1 LGLQRC
7 ALYSPGQG
15 TWERLEPA
23 ALCGAGA
30 FEWRRVAALLL
41 VLVLAVLVLVL
52 VLFGACAGLLI
63 RETARSNSCKPPSNA
78 LAGGS

>member
-1 LGLQRC
+1 M
-7 ALYSPGQG
+7 
-15 TWERLEPA
+15 
-23 ALCGAGA
+23 
-30 FEWRRVAALLL
+30 AALLL

-52 VLFGACAGLLI
+52 VLVLLGACAGLLI